1 MRYRRR
7 VSRAPH
13 FYGAGNRFYAGFPVQ
28 VSGFDAEGMGR
39 KFPDVKTDADHH
51 RKLGM
56 DAGKTPGNDRIK
68 GSYNGKLTA
77 AFLGKIT
84 KGKEFC
90 FQFYISPGT
99 S

>member
-1 MRYRRR
+1 MGYRRR
-7 VSRAPH
+7 VSRALH
-13 FYGAGNRFYAGFPVQ
+13 VYGSGNRFYAGFPVK
-28 VSGFDAEGMGR
+28 VPGFDTKSMGG
-39 KFPDVKTDADHH
+39 KFPDVKTDPDHH

-56 DAGKTPGNDRIK
+56 DTGKTPGNDRIK
-68 GSYNGKLTA
+68 GSYDGKFAA

-90 FQFYISPGT
+90 FQFCISPGT